1 MRMAVN
7 RKMDSRFAKC
17 AFFLAGFVWIHD
29 LRAQNTPPS
38 PSHPWHSRDEKSLD
52 RQLLTDLQPKWD
64 IDSRKLYT
72 LSELIDLAELH
83 NPNTRAVWERARVR
97 AAELGVARSAYYPT
111 LTAAVFGAS
120 IRQAALVGEFFH
132 RQTIAVVQPSLQVEY
147 LIFDLGS
154 RAGEVDVAKANLI
167 IANLE
172 FNNTHRELIF
182 DVTAAYFR
190 LLNAKG
196 QRESAEISLKNA
208 QAIEAD
214 ADSRLKNGLA
224 TRPDLLE
231 ATAAR
236 AQADYDFQ
244 ATLGA
249 EKIAQ
254 SELASLMGLPAET
267 ELHVQSISELP
278 IPQAIANSLD
288 DEIQRALRQRPEL
301 LVEIARIRSAKGLL
315 KQARSTYFPTIRFVG
330 NGGLA
335 RAYGQQDL
343 YPGHYAEGNVW
354 TAGLEMRWTLF
365 NGAKREEQVIA
376 AKAEERAAEAR
387 LNELRD
393 QIDEEVFASYTNLQ
407 TALRQQ
413 LAAAALL
420 AASSQSYEA
429 ARQSYD
435 FGLRSQLDVISAQK
449 AFAQASSEDVT
460 ARSQLLL
467 QVADLAFR
475 TADMIAAQSQHTNP

>member
-1 MRMAVN
+1 
-7 RKMDSRFAKC
+7 
-17 AFFLAGFVWIHD
+17 
-29 LRAQNTPPS
+29 
-38 PSHPWHSRDEKSLD
+38 
-52 RQLLTDLQPKWD
+52 
-64 IDSRKLYT
+64 
-72 LSELIDLAELH
+72 
-83 NPNTRAVWERARVR
+83 
-97 AAELGVARSAYYPT
+97 
-111 LTAAVFGAS
+111 
-120 IRQAALVGEFFH
+120 
-132 RQTIAVVQPSLQVEY
+132 LQVEY
-147 LIFDLGS
+147 LIFDLGG

-196 QRESAEISLKNA
+196 QRASAEISLKNA

-214 ADSRLKNGLA
+214 ADNRLKNGLA

-236 AQADYDFQ
+236 AQADYDLQ

-249 EKIAQ
+249 EKISQ
-254 SELASLMGLPAET
+254 GELASLMGLPAET

-376 AKAEERAAEAR
+376 AKADERAAEAR

-413 LAAAALL
+413 VAAAALL

-429 ARQSYD
+429 ARQSYG